1 MSPEIELLA
10 QQLAEIAAR
19 TTATEVADRIRAKR
33 VAKKDA
39 ETIREL
45 EEIVNELISDKS
57 ELIRIAHA
65 FEENLAAQRLSDSD
79 VKYLTDNLFP
89 IVTELIEQSAE
100 GAQSDQPQ
108 AVLDAVK
115 SLVSTE
121 ALTILQVIG
130 FNFKKAIGE
139 PLTDLVQ
146 SLISSR
152 AQPTANNQQELQALT
167 VKRDMLIYELALDSE
182 AHARFRD
189 LIPRPPELPAPGE

>member
-108 AVLDAVK
+108 AVLDAVTK
-115 SLVSTE
+115 ASISKATPGILLGWLSETVVPCPTE
-121 ALTILQVIG
+121 PWPRSERG
-130 FNFKKAIGE
+130 R
-139 PLTDLVQ
+139 
-146 SLISSR
+146 SSR
-152 AQPTANNQQELQALT
+152 
-167 VKRDMLIYELALDSE
+167 
-182 AHARFRD
+182 
-189 LIPRPPELPAPGE
+189 